1 MYFRATVK
9 CLVAVWVILCGDN
22 SRGPPQ
28 PLSPPVQY
36 GVGAVVAGGKSGDL
50 VTHGHRSC
58 ETSLVLNM
66 AKLVGLVVAAEAW
79 WCEQ

>member
-9 CLVAVWVILCGDN
+9 CLVAVWVVLCADN

-36 GVGAVVAGGKSGDL
+36 GVGAVVAGGKSGDP
-50 VTHGHRSC
+50 VTHGHSC
-58 ETSLVLNM
+58 ETTVVLNM
-66 AKLVGLVVAAEAW
+66 AKLVVLVVVLEAW
-79 WCEQ
+79 WCVQ